1 MNRWANTSNQRPRWV
16 KRPTSLAAQVLCC
29 AVAGLTMAPAA
40 HADQLSRLEA
50 EVQDLSAQ
58 IAQLKTAQ
66 AQQAATQAKQAATQQ
81 KQAQQLARPV
91 AVAQAPGIELTPM
104 KAEQLSTSAE
114 YVQRGAMP
122 HSFLV
127 PGTNTSLSIGGFINF
142 QGIYDPTENL
152 GPKFAIGNLD
162 PKGSNARAQS
172 ERTFHFQDKV
182 SRLVVGSSTP
192 SPYGNITTNFGL
204 DFYGFTSGGDNNQA
218 LQNNSWGARI
228 VTAYG
233 TIGPFLV
240 GMANSN
246 FIDDP
251 DSLESFDNA
260 GPAGLPAA
268 RTPQVRYTMSLGK
281 GGALSFALEN
291 PQTGYQDTRDN
302 IEANT
307 KTNPFPDLS
316 VKYER
321 EGDWGHFQV
330 SGIARDLGFTDMNGA
345 RKTKFGAAALMG
357 VTLNLPHSK
366 DNVGGQVW
374 YGALGRY
381 LPDDFGANVASV
393 LAVNNGTA
401 ANPTGATN
409 IEIQPDVGAELFFQH
424 WWTHKLRSNLGLGYN
439 HQQLASWLPADPT
452 NAVTTKTV
460 HVNLIYRPVPT
471 VDVGLETMYGQKTFQ
486 AGTGL
491 GTQAAWRV
499 EAGGIWHF

>member
-1 MNRWANTSNQRPRWV
+1 MERWASSNNPRQRRSKKQGSLRARV
-16 KRPTSLAAQVLCC
+16 LYCAIAGLAA
-29 AVAGLTMAPAA
+29 APAV
-40 HADQLSRLEA
+40 HAANLSQLQAEIRNLSVQLDQLKA
-50 EVQDLSAQ
+50 
-58 IAQLKTAQ
+58 AQ
-66 AQQAATQAKQAATQQ
+66 AQQAVTQEKQAK
-81 KQAQQLARPV
+81 QLARPV
-91 AVAQAPGIELTPM
+91 AVAQAPGVELTPM
-104 KAEQLSTSAE
+104 KAEQLSASAE
-114 YVQRGAMP
+114 YIRRGTMP
-122 HSFLV
+122 HSFIV

-162 PKGSNARAQS
+162 PAGSNARAQS
-172 ERTFHFQDKV
+172 ARTFHFQDKV

-192 SPYGNITTNFGL
+192 SPYGNVTTNFGL
-204 DFYGFTSGGDNNQA
+204 DFYGFVSGGDNNQA

-268 RTPQVRYTMSLGK
+268 RTPQIRYTMPLGK
-281 GGALSFALEN
+281 AGALSFALEN

-307 KTNPFPDLS
+307 KTNPLPDLS

-321 EGDWGHFQV
+321 EGNWGHFQV
-330 SGIARDLGFTDMNGA
+330 SGLARDLGFTDQNGA

-357 VTLNLPHSK
+357 VTFNLPHSK
-366 DNVGGQVW
+366 DNFGGQVW

-393 LAVNNGTA
+393 LAVDNGTV
-401 ANPTGATN
+401 ANPTGAN
-409 IEIQPDVGAELFFQH
+409 NVEIQPDAGAELFFQH
-424 WWTHKLRSNLGLGYN
+424 WWTHKLRSNVGLGYN
-439 HQQLASWLPADPT
+439 HQRLASFVPVDPT

-471 VDVGLETMYGQKTFQ
+471 VDVGLETMWGQKTFQ

-491 GTQAAWRV
+491 GNQSAWRV